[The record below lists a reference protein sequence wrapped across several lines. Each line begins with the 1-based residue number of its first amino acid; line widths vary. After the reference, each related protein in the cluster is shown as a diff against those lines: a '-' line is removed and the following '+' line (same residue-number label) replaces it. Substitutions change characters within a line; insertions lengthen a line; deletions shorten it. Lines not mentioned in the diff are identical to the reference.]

1 IFLVSSP
8 RSFFRSS
15 LRLVWLAV
23 AVTVIALAALLG
35 SMRLLLPLADRYHDE
50 VAQLVGR
57 ALDHPVAI
65 TGLGASWHGFGPS
78 IELEG
83 VTVFDDKGQPLL
95 QCAAA
100 RVDVAQLA
108 SLRHAQLEL
117 DQLTLRGRTFRLHG
131 TRVAIRNRD
140 GRHRLDADLA
150 LPESLGTRLAITAEL
165 SGDLFLP
172 DEWSGDIY
180 LRGER
185 LALGAWGARTWPA
198 VDLRSGGA
206 DIELWSD
213 WRKGPQRITGTVNAS
228 DVQLALQH
236 ALREDIQREAPQSA
250 DAPAPSTQ
258 PPPTTSSTAVV
269 SNQDSLQANP
279 PRQNPASDKSP
290 LATSSEVSPGVCAS
304 AAAATSPDARASAAE
319 CDAFAADAHTA
330 TTPLDEAVPAM
341 AKEAAAASAPL
352 VPLAALRAQFQ
363 WLRTSEGWEFA
374 AERVGLRIG
383 EREEGPPSEW
393 RVGYRAADGA
403 HALEVGYSRVRIE
416 DALALARAA
425 QALSEAE
432 EARLA
437 ALAPRGE
444 LRDTYLRYQ
453 WGGTGAPAWLLRTDF
468 HQLALSAA
476 EAVPGIANVDGT
488 FASDGARGVV
498 SVQAG
503 AGMVDAARWF
513 RAPLPL
519 TDASG
524 RLAWRRQGDSWQIGE
539 FGKRLRQ
546 THRNAR

>member
-1 IFLVSSP
+1 MTCVYFFSELSALLFPIESAPGLAGRRGDGDRAGRVAGLDAPVITARGPLSRRGCAAGWAGP
-8 RSFFRSS
+8 RPPRRHHRARRELAR
-15 LRLVWLAV
+15 LRAQHRARGRHGLRRQRPA
-23 AVTVIALAALLG
+23 AAAMRGRARGRRTARLAA
-35 SMRLLLPLADRYHDE
+35 
-50 VAQLVGR
+50 
-57 ALDHPVAI
+57 
-65 TGLGASWHGFGPS
+65 
-78 IELEG
+78 
-83 VTVFDDKGQPLL
+83 
-95 QCAAA
+95 
-100 RVDVAQLA
+100 
-108 SLRHAQLEL
+108 LEL
-117 DQLTLRGRTFRLHG
+117 DQLTIRGAHVTVLRREDGRLVLLGLDELNAAPPAPAAQEAFKHWVARQPRLAIEDSVLEWRDLTPGGRTFRLHG

-213 WRKGPQRITGTVNAS
+213 WRKCPLRITCTVIAS
-228 DVQLALQH
+228 DVQLSLQH

-269 SNQDSLQANP
+269 SNQDSLLANP

-290 LATSSEVSPGVCAS
+290 LASSSEVSPGVCAS

-352 VPLAALRAQFQ
+352 VTLAALRAQFQ
-363 WLRTSEGWEFA
+363 WQRTSEGWEFD

-393 RVGYRAADGA
+393 RVVYRAADGA
-403 HALEVGYSRVRIE
+403 HAQKERNSRVRIE
-416 DALALARAA
+416 DARALARAA
-425 QALSEAE
+425 GLVRGGGGA
-432 EARLA
+432 ARGACA
-437 ALAPRGE
+437 ARGAA
-444 LRDTYLRYQ
+444 RY
-453 WGGTGAPAWLLRTDF
+453 
-468 HQLALSAA
+468 LSAFP
-476 EAVPGIANVDGT
+476 VGRRG
-488 FASDGARGVV
+488 GARMVAARRI
-498 SVQAG
+498 SSAG
-503 AGMVDAARWF
+503 AV
-513 RAPLPL
+513 
-519 TDASG
+519 
-524 RLAWRRQGDSWQIGE
+524 
-539 FGKRLRQ
+539 
-546 THRNAR
+546 